1 MVCSLFFLFRSCIQV
16 VVVPL
21 NETSESGVVEQV
33 EVESSEILE
42 TEVVHDDTQPAT
54 AEQVRVQVLRTS
66 LCLDCCFNM
75 LNIYSP
81 TA

>member
-1 MVCSLFFLFRSCIQV
+1 M
-16 VVVPL
+16 VPL

-54 AEQVRVQVLRTS
+54 AEQVRVQVL
-66 LCLDCCFNM
+66 
-75 LNIYSP
+75 
-81 TA
+81 